1 MGDGTNATFA
11 QALTDRFA
19 LFRKWLKSTQHCRP
33 SYRLKQF
40 LPGLRHSFN
49 STLANMGIGQ
59 ETRMALTGHS
69 SKAIN
74 NDYTHLELP
83 KLKAAISMLLSL
95 L

>member
-1 MGDGTNATFA
+1 
-11 QALTDRFA
+11 
-19 LFRKWLKSTQHCRP
+19 
-33 SYRLKQF
+33 
-40 LPGLRHSFN
+40 
-49 STLANMGIGQ
+49 MGIDQ

-83 KLKAAISMLLSL
+83 KLKAAISKLPSL